1 MELRHLR
8 YFLVVAEELH
18 FGRAATRLHITQPP
32 LSQQIRQLED
42 ELGVALFE
50 RTKRRVRLT
59 EAGHVFQ
66 ESARQML
73 DQAEQAV
80 RTAQRVH
87 RGEVGSLTVGF
98 VGSAIAGVFSE
109 ILLAFRSRCPEVEL
123 TLQELTTGQQV
134 RALRERRID
143 VGILRPPIG
152 EADFALETICHESF
166 VVVLPRS
173 HPLAAQR
180 RIALRELAGETLVM
194 VPRDVGPEVEDDTD
208 AFFRR
213 AGCHLQRLSG
223 ATQMLTIIGLV
234 AAGTGLSLVPASM
247 RAVRWKGIVYRPVQD
262 RMPPADLAMAWR
274 RDTASSVVRRFV
286 DIAREIRDSDSHH
299 LGASGAR
306 R

>member
-18 FGRAATRLHITQPP
+18 FGRAAARLHITQPP

-42 ELGVALFE
+42 ELGVSLFK
-50 RTKRRVRLT
+50 RTKRRVQLT
-59 EAGHVFQ
+59 EAGRVFQ
-66 ESARQML
+66 DAARQML

-80 RTAQRVH
+80 RTTQRVH
-87 RGEVGSLTVGF
+87 RGEVGPLTLGF
-98 VGSAIAGVFSE
+98 VGSAIAGIFSE
-109 ILLAFRSRCPEVEL
+109 MVLAFRARFPEVEL

-134 RALRERRID
+134 KALRERRID

-152 EADFALETICHESF
+152 EADFALETIYSESF

-180 RIALRELAGETLVM
+180 RIALRELAGETVVM
-194 VPRDVGPEVEDDTD
+194 VPRDLGPEVEDD
-208 AFFRR
+208 AVEFCRR
-213 AGCHLQRLSG
+213 AGCDPQRLPG
-223 ATQMLTIIGLV
+223 ATQMLTVIGLV

-247 RAVRWKGIVYRPVQD
+247 QTVRWKGIVYRPVQD

-274 RDTASSVVRRFV
+274 RDTASAVVTRFV
-286 DIAREIRDSDSHH
+286 DLVREMRDA
-299 LGASGAR
+299 G
-306 R
+306 